1 MGKTQFINGLVEGE
15 LVDDVFSV
23 KLKKP
28 PVEYKKG
35 YRFELRVSDRTG
47 IIPVKYW
54 GPDDFD
60 AVESLYASIHN
71 GLFVKIRGRVNE
83 YNDQLEISVG
93 SEGGIYSADD
103 AVYDLSDF
111 VQSTE
116 RDIDQMMGQL
126 NSYIRQVEDPYLSK
140 LLRFFFGDEEFVRRF
155 RDAPASIQK
164 HSNCI
169 GGLLEHTLTVVEVCA
184 HLQSIKPRMDL
195 DLLIAGAILHD
206 IGKMDEYVVTSN
218 IDMSEGGMLMG
229 HIFIGAKQVEYAV
242 DTIEDFPTRLRYK
255 VVHMVLS
262 SHGKYEYGSPRIPQF
277 PEAIALHYADE
288 MDAKVEQCIDIKESA
303 RTDDDWIY
311 NKDLGH
317 VYLH

>member
-1 MGKTQFINGLVEGE
+1 MGKTQFIKDLVEGE

-28 PVEYKKG
+28 PVEYRKG

-54 GPDDFD
+54 GSDDIEE
-60 AVESLYASIHN
+60 VESLYASIHN

-83 YNDQLEISVG
+83 YNDRLEISVG
-93 SEGGIYSADD
+93 SEGDISTADD
-103 AVYDLSDF
+103 SVNDLSDF
-111 VQSTE
+111 VPSTDK
-116 RDIDQMMGQL
+116 DIDQMMGQL
-126 NSYIRQVEDPYLSK
+126 NAYIRQVEDPHLSE
-140 LLRFFFGDEEFVRRF
+140 LLRSFFGDEEFVRRF

-169 GGLLEHTLTVVEVCA
+169 GGLLEHTLAVVDICA
-184 HLQSIKPRMDL
+184 RLQSMKSQMDR

-206 IGKMDEYVVTSN
+206 IGKTDEYVVTSN
-218 IDMSEGGMLMG
+218 IDMSEEGMLLG
-229 HIFIGAKQVEYAV
+229 HIFMGAKQVEEAI
-242 DTIEDFPTRLRYK
+242 DTIDGFPTRLRYK
-255 VVHMVLS
+255 LVHMILS
-262 SHGKYEYGSPRIPQF
+262 SHGKYEYGSPRIPQI

-288 MDAKVEQCIDIKESA
+288 MDAKVEQCIAIKGSA
-303 RTDDDWIY
+303 RTDDNWIY

-317 VYLH
+317 IYLH